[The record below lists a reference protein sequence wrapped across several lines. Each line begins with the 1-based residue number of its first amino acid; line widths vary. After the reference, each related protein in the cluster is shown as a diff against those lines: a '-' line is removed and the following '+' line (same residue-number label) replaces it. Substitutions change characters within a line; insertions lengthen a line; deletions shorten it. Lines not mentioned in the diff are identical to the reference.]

1 MKKVFNINL
10 GGYPFTIDDD
20 AYEHLNTYLKTIH
33 NHFKQSEGYEEITSD
48 IEGRMAELFQER
60 LEGRTI
66 VSMKDVNAAITI
78 MGTPED
84 FGAEPV
90 EEAITEDTE
99 KSGGTKT
106 GKRLYRNMEDEVV
119 SGVCSGIAA
128 YFGVSDPLWIRLAF
142 IILVASSVGFIIPL
156 YLILWAVLPKAET
169 AADRLAMQ
177 GKAINV
183 SNIAKTVEEEV
194 EHISGKISE
203 LSEEFKS
210 KKKALG
216 ALKEKISLPKGYHC

>member
-20 AYEHLNTYLKTIH
+20 AYEHLNSYLKTIH

-48 IEGRMAELFQER
+48 IEGRMAELFEER

-66 VSMKDVNAAITI
+66 ITMKDVNAAISI

-84 FGAEPV
+84 FGAEPIA
-90 EEAITEDTE
+90 EEVNNDTE
-99 KSGGTKT
+99 KIKETKK
-106 GKRLYRNMEDEVV
+106 GKRLYRNMDDEVV

-128 YFGVSDPLWIRLAF
+128 YFGVSDPLWIRLVF

-177 GKAINV
+177 GKPINV

-210 KKKALG
+210 KKKVLAE
-216 ALKEKISLPKGYHC
+216 LKEKTPFPKGYLS